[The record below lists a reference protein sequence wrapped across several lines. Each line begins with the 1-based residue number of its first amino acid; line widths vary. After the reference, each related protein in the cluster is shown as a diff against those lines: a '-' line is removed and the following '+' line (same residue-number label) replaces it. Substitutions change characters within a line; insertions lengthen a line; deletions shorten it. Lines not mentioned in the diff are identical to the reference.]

1 MSQIGIAWSEK
12 VHGVH
17 GVHWVHGLHGVH
29 DCGPNAS
36 AAGAAGVL
44 GLVVAVLT
52 IGFGGAR
59 ADAALIAAWN
69 LNALDPASSVVL
81 PASSGVGTL
90 DCGALGAGLG
100 LMQGTTLGAQ
110 AGELAGNA
118 LAVVGSVYNQASF
131 RVELATDGFTDLAFS
146 FATRRSSTGF
156 ASNRIEYW
164 SGLGWRTLA
173 NFSSNATA
181 WELQSYS
188 LASTGATSNGFLTL
202 RFVIDGAT
210 GSTGSIRFDNIAV
223 TGTPVPAPAGA
234 IALLGLAGCVS
245 RRRRR

>member
-1 MSQIGIAWSEK
+1 MSQIDIAWSEK
-12 VHGVH
+12 VHGDH
-17 GVHWVHGLHGVH
+17 GVHGCGLR
-29 DCGPNAS
+29 AS
-36 AAGAAGVL
+36 AAGTAGVL

-90 DCGALGAGLG
+90 DCGPLGAGLG

-110 AGELAGNA
+110 AGELAGSA

-164 SGLGWRTLA
+164 SGLGWRTIA

-188 LASTGATSNGFLTL
+188 LASTGATGNGFLTL

>member
-12 VHGVH
+12 VHGAQGVH
-17 GVHWVHGLHGVH
+17 GVHGVHG
-29 DCGPNAS
+29 CGRRAG
-36 AAGAAGVL
+36 AVGAAGVL
-44 GLVVAVLT
+44 GLVVTVLA

-69 LNALDPASSVVL
+69 LNALDPASSTVL
-81 PASSGVGTL
+81 PASSGLGTL
-90 DCGALGAGLG
+90 DCTGLGMGLG

-110 AGELAGNA
+110 PGELAGNA
-118 LAVVGSVYNQASF
+118 LAVVGNVYNQASF

-156 ASNRIEYW
+156 GSNRIDYW

-173 NFSSNATA
+173 SFSSNATA

-188 LASTGATSNGFLTL
+188 LASLGAASSGYLTL